1 MRLILL
7 PVLSLSFA
15 CVAQE
20 GGNPFAGLQAQ
31 QVATGFKFTEGPVW
45 LKAGYWLFSDI
56 PANRIYKLVPGGKAE
71 VWRAD
76 SGQSN
81 GLTLDREGR
90 LVACEHH
97 NRRVSR
103 TEADGTI
110 TVLAETL
117 GGKRFNSP
125 NDATVRRDGIV
136 FFTDPTYGLDRRLKE
151 LPSKG
156 VYMVKPGS
164 EPVVLFRDFDMP
176 NGIVFSPDER
186 YLYVADT
193 PRGHVRRFDASPDG
207 SLVGGQVFARMPNP
221 DGIRVDIK
229 GNLYVASKD
238 GVTIFAPSGKQLGV
252 ISCPEVPANCAFGG
266 KDGRTMLITARK
278 GVYTVRLPI
287 PGIVP

>member
-1 MRLILL
+1 MRLFLL

-76 SGQSN
+76 SGRSN